1 MLADFLTWLC
11 HYDYFFVQSIP
22 EGLSEEKRPLLLH
35 SNEIIFSKKV
45 RILLLITFK
54 VFTAIVFIQSPDD
67 D

>member
-1 MLADFLTWLC
+1 MLADFLSWLC

-54 VFTAIVFIQSPDD
+54 VITENSKNTLQ
-67 D
+67 